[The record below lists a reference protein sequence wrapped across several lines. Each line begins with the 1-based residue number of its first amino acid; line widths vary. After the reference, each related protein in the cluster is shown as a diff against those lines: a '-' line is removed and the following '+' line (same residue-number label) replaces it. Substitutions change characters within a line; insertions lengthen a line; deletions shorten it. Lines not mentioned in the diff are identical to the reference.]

1 MDETWISFLNGIL
14 KMPGA
19 KINRVAFLRKTFR
32 GLPEDKM
39 IICIKESPVKIV
51 APSVLDSKGASI
63 ISSHTVK
70 ATAISTASGI
80 PGGFAMLATIPADL
94 ANYYYHIVAV
104 GQKLGY
110 LYGFPDM
117 VDKNGD
123 LTEDGEIMLTAFI
136 GVMNKV
142 EAAKKLI
149 KQLAVELTKRISE
162 ETVTRVVGNL
172 MSKQIVAHGAEAI
185 AKKLGAQISTKTVSR
200 SITKVIP
207 FVSGMICGGITYAT
221 FKPQARRL
229 HQALKDNLASE

>member
-1 MDETWISFLNGIL
+1 
-14 KMPGA
+14 
-19 KINRVAFLRKTFR
+19 
-32 GLPEDKM
+32 
-39 IICIKESPVKIV
+39 
-51 APSVLDSKGASI
+51 
-63 ISSHTVK
+63 
-70 ATAISTASGI
+70 
-80 PGGFAMLATIPADL
+80 
-94 ANYYYHIVAV
+94 
-104 GQKLGY
+104 
-110 LYGFPDM
+110 
-117 VDKNGD
+117 
-123 LTEDGEIMLTAFI
+123 MLTAFI

-162 ETVTRVVGNL
+162 ETVARVVGNL